1 MKKLLRTPFNQL
13 ADWRRVRWGQRPEDW
28 ATLSSNQSCSHSLQ
42 SLWGKAM
49 RIIISRSAIVL
60 IVLCQMLA
68 GCGRTPSEE
77 SAKSESFEAQIAP
90 AQQQRTLQEPAPANV
105 LQASP
110 VQNAAAGTTKALPKD
125 VVILR
130 GSPLGAVKFEHK
142 LHSEARSIKC
152 ETCHHASKP
161 EKPATAPQQACSDCH
176 TKVAI
181 SPMKTKLQA
190 AFHNPTATAGTCIDC
205 HKAVTAK
212 GKVPPVKCSGCHK
225 KENI

>member
-1 MKKLLRTPFNQL
+1 
-13 ADWRRVRWGQRPEDW
+13 
-28 ATLSSNQSCSHSLQ
+28 
-42 SLWGKAM
+42 M
-49 RIIISRSAIVL
+49 RIISRSAVVL
-60 IVLCQMLA
+60 IVLCHLLLA
-68 GCGRTPSEE
+68 GCGRAPSEE
-77 SAKSESFEAQIAP
+77 SVKSESPEPQPAPSQQATFQATAP
-90 AQQQRTLQEPAPANV
+90 ATV

-110 VQNAAAGTTKALPKD
+110 EKNAAAETTRALPKD

-142 LHSEARSIKC
+142 LHSQARSIKC
-152 ETCHHASKP
+152 ETCHHPSRP
-161 EKPATAPQQACSDCH
+161 EKPATALQQACSDCH

-205 HKAVTAK
+205 HKAETAK
-212 GKVPPVKCSGCHK
+212 GKVTPIRCLGCHK